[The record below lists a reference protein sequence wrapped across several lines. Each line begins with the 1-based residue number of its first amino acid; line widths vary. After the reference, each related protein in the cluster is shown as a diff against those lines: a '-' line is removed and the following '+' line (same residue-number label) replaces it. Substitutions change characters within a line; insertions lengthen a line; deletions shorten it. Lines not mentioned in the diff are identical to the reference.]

1 MIERGAKTVLIRPA
15 PVPGYRGSRSFGYSE
30 FDPFWKA
37 VEEADILVS
46 MHSSDSGYT
55 RYQNDWIGQTDE
67 MLPFRL
73 DPFRAISVGKRP
85 MEDTMTAYLCHGVFS
100 RFPKLRVASIESGG
114 DWVAG
119 FLEHVADTYKK
130 MPQAFEEDPVEQ
142 FKTHVW
148 ISPFHEDN
156 LGRLIDTIGADHVL
170 FGSDYPHP
178 EGLAEPRS
186 YAEHLPA
193 GLSDED
199 MRKIMGGNLARDH
212 EGRRAGRRRGVAPPP
227 IAAPRVLTIGSA
239 RPSREPD
246 HGESEMPD
254 YKYVL
259 YETVDDGTIARI
271 MLNRPDARNA
281 QNRGLLVELN
291 DAFLQAEAD
300 DTVRVVILGGTGTMF
315 SSGHDLGS
323 KASREEYTPGPNQ
336 HPSHTINGAT
346 RKGAESLMLQE
357 WHYFF
362 ENTRRWRNLRKITI
376 GQAHGDV
383 YAAGLMLLWA
393 CDLIVAAEGTRFAD
407 VVGSRLGM
415 CGVEYFAHPWE
426 FGPRKAKELLLT
438 GDSIDAEEAHGLGM
452 VSKIFPQDELEERTV
467 EFARRIAQLPTMT
480 SLLIK
485 ESVNQSVDNMGF
497 YNALNA
503 CFTLHEL
510 NHSHW
515 AWVNEDRFPVA
526 KEDSGIPNWKEAP
539 PIVPAVKDKV
549 RADS

>member
-1 MIERGAKTVLIRPA
+1 
-15 PVPGYRGSRSFGYSE
+15 
-30 FDPFWKA
+30 
-37 VEEADILVS
+37 
-46 MHSSDSGYT
+46 
-55 RYQNDWIGQTDE
+55 
-67 MLPFRL
+67 
-73 DPFRAISVGKRP
+73 
-85 MEDTMTAYLCHGVFS
+85 
-100 RFPKLRVASIESGG
+100 
-114 DWVAG
+114 
-119 FLEHVADTYKK
+119 
-130 MPQAFEEDPVEQ
+130 
-142 FKTHVW
+142 
-148 ISPFHEDN
+148 
-156 LGRLIDTIGADHVL
+156 
-170 FGSDYPHP
+170 
-178 EGLAEPRS
+178 
-186 YAEHLPA
+186 
-193 GLSDED
+193 
-199 MRKIMGGNLARDH
+199 
-212 EGRRAGRRRGVAPPP
+212 
-227 IAAPRVLTIGSA
+227 
-239 RPSREPD
+239 
-246 HGESEMPD
+246 MPD

-259 YETVDDGTIARI
+259 YETFDDGTIARI
-271 MLNRPDARNA
+271 MLNRPDSRNA

-291 DAFLQAEAD
+291 DAFLNAEAD
-300 DTVRVVILGGTGTMF
+300 DTVRVVILGGTGPMF

-323 KASREEYTPGPNQ
+323 KAAREEGTPGPTL
-336 HPSHTINGAT
+336 HPSRTINGAT

-357 WHYFF
+357 WHYFYD
-362 ENTRRWRNLRKITI
+362 NTRRWRNLRKITI

-393 CDLIVAAEGTRFAD
+393 CDLIVAGEGTRFAD

-452 VSKIFPQDELEERTV
+452 VSKIFPQEQLEERTI
-467 EFARRIAQLPTMT
+467 ELARRIAQLPTMT